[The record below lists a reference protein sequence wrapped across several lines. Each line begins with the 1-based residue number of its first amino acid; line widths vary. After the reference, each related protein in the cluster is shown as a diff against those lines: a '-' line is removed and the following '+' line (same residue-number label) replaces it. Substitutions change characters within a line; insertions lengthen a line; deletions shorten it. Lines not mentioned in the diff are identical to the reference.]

1 MALTS
6 PGPIARLLGSIPEQ
20 PTQKEAERGLR
31 KILGD
36 PGLDLLWMTD
46 DGKYVATGG
55 AEATLE
61 NGDATRAVTPITH
74 EGRTVGALVH
84 DSSLLGQETFTE
96 VVAVIGLAIERDRVN
111 EELRRQRD
119 LLSAVGDETPA
130 ILCLIYRDGTI
141 LPDGMNRSGKAL
153 VGRSKEELAGQPF
166 WDAVVSADDRDEVR
180 RTLERIIAGE
190 DAPEHLSRWRTA
202 NGFAQVAWTCK
213 TLQNIA
219 SFPVFLISAVDVSE
233 REQRAQELRESR
245 SRLVEAA
252 DGERRRLERNLHD
265 GAQQRLVLLSLSLRR
280 AEAALAAEPETA
292 AEILREA
299 SENLAEALGELRELA
314 RGLHPAT
321 LSNHGLRTALQGLA
335 ARSPVPVELSNEI
348 SGRLPA
354 QIEAAVYYLVAE
366 ALTNIAKHAGGTR
379 ASVTA
384 TLTDHKL
391 EVCVGDDGVGGAALS
406 AGTGL
411 RGLADRIEAVSG
423 TLTVASGPGG
433 TTLTASIPI

>member
-20 PTQKEAERGLR
+20 PTQEEAERGLR
-31 KILGD
+31 EILGD
-36 PGLDLLWMTD
+36 PGLDLLWTTD
-46 DGKYVATGG
+46 DGTYVATGG

-61 NGDATRAVTPITH
+61 NGDATRSVTPITH

-96 VVAVIGLAIERDRVN
+96 VVAVIGLAIERDRAN

-190 DAPEHLSRWRTA
+190 DAPEHVSRWRTA

-280 AEAALAAEPETA
+280 AEAAVAAEPETA

-335 ARSPVPVELSNEI
+335 SRAPVPVELSNEI
-348 SGRLPA
+348 TGRLPA

-384 TLTDHKL
+384 TLTDRKL

-406 AGTGL
+406 VGTGL
-411 RGLADRIEAVSG
+411 RGLADRIEAVGG
-423 TLTVASGPGG
+423 TLTVASGPG
-433 TTLTASIPI
+433 